1 MKEIEIEIEI
11 EPGSGNVYAD
21 LGFRDA
27 AEMLVKAQLVA
38 KISEILVARK
48 WTQQQA
54 SKVLGIPQ
62 PKLSKMLRGQF
73 RGISEAKMLE
83 CLTKLGRNIRI
94 VIGSEGAA
102 SSVCRV
108 EVVSA

>member
-1 MKEIEIEIEI
+1 MIETEIERS
-11 EPGSGNVYAD
+11 SGNVYAD
-21 LGFRDA
+21 LGFHDA

-38 KISEILVARK
+38 KISEILTTRK

-73 RGISEAKMLE
+73 RGISETKMLE
-83 CLTKLGRNIRI
+83 CLTKLGRDIRI
-94 VIGSEGAA
+94 VISSEESAAMIGS
-102 SSVCRV
+102 VQV
-108 EVVSA
+108 ISA

>member
-1 MKEIEIEIEI
+1 MTEAEIEIERS
-11 EPGSGNVYAD
+11 SGNVYSD

-38 KISEILVARK
+38 KIGEILAARN

-73 RGISEAKMLE
+73 RGISEAKMME
-83 CLTKLGRNIRI
+83 CLTKLGRDIRI
-94 VIGSEGAA
+94 VIGSESVTA
-102 SSVCRV
+102 SIGRV
-108 EVVSA
+108 EVISA